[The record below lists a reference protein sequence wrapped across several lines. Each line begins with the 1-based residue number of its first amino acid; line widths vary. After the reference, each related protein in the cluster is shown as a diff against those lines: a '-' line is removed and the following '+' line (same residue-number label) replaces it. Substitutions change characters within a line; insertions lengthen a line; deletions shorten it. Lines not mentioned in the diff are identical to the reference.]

1 MLPFLPSVLVLNE
14 TKLDSACCVPTLVH
28 YTVLE
33 RRDRNRNGG
42 GVLVFVLVS
51 LCNLFS
57 PLVSSSVAEIMWF
70 LFYYQL
76 GPVLIACW
84 YRPPHY
90 GEIASINAVSA
101 EWSVHSALAVGTV
114 VVGDLNLH
122 HTGWLRFSRGVTP
135 EGTAMQHWCT
145 MHGFHEK
152 V

>member
-1 MLPFLPSVLVLNE
+1 MQ
-14 TKLDSACCVPTLVH
+14 CCVPTLVH

-42 GVLVFVLVS
+42 GVLVFVLDS

-57 PLVSSSVAEIMWF
+57 PLVSSSVAEIIWF
-70 LFYYQL
+70 LFHSQL

-90 GEIASINAVSA
+90 GEIASINAFSA
-101 EWSVHSALAVGTV
+101 EWSAHSALAVGTV

-135 EGTAMQHWCT
+135 EGTAM
-145 MHGFHEK
+145 
-152 V
+152 